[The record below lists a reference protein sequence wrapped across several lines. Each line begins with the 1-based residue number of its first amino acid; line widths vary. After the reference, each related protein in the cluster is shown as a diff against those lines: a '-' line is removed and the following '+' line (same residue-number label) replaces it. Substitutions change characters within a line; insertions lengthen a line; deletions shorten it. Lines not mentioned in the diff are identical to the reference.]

1 MALNP
6 PSTTVPEMFGPKP
19 YQGQNPMD
27 TASAAGVSQQEYTTE
42 QTKNPQLNPDV
53 IIGNILMQR
62 QKAGVAVAP
71 EKNPAPAVVTSSAAE
86 RKDQQTLADLTAAT
100 SPKPGDLSNEDYTP
114 KTPTVES
121 QLSDLASQS
130 QVEYD
135 NYLSKLDQYQS
146 KLDSTNAA
154 LMESIKASFA
164 RQRKEV
170 EQLNKGVLGAQTQ
183 AGIRSGRNMY
193 APEMESFRLGE
204 EQKRGLDR
212 LAEVDALEQQ
222 ALAQAESAA
231 TAKDFE
237 LLDKRM
243 SAFRQAQ
250 ADKREAII
258 DLHNITLKNEEM
270 AMARAKEERE
280 IQAELDKPIIEAS
293 IEEQKS
299 IRKWRDEHPDAG
311 IDVFTDTAITAAEK
325 LMSAPSWQK
334 KQQEKQTADL
344 QEYEF
349 AQSQGYEGSFMDY
362 RNLDAQQKLANQ
374 LAMNSGLTDKQ
385 VSLFKSTTDKFQADP
400 IIKLGEKAQNSVYLA
415 DEVIV
420 DPGNP
425 TKQLTSLYTFI
436 KQLDPDSVVREAEV
450 ELAGQAQSYIS
461 KWRTSIEKLGEGK
474 ILSEKTATE
483 LAKETK
489 VLADRLIADANRKLD
504 QYKAQ
509 ASILGIG
516 ESFDE
521 YLGLFERTYEEGDAA
536 TFNQDEYNFILE
548 SVGKEAA
555 DRYKSDPQS
564 FSSVGADTNTGSQKT
579 SIRVKLPSGQVREGG
594 TASWRN
600 NNPLNIK
607 YGKFAQG
614 YGAGS
619 GSAATDGGVFA
630 AFPSE
635 EAGLKAARDLLRA
648 QSYTSLPLEKAMRR
662 WSGNGYGADVA
673 PANLRGKTTGQMTDA
688 ELTQLINSM
697 RQREGWREGKILA

>member
-86 RKDQQTLADLTAAT
+86 RKDQQNLADLSAATAPTTTTTTAA
-100 SPKPGDLSNEDYTP
+100 P
-114 KTPTVES
+114 KTGVEK

-135 NYLSKLDQYQS
+135 QYLSKLDQYQS

-212 LAEVDALEQQ
+212 LAQVDAAEQQ
-222 ALAQAESAA
+222 ALAQAEAAA
-231 TAKDFE
+231 TEKDFE
-237 LLDKRM
+237 LLDKQM

-258 DLHNITLKNEEM
+258 DLHNITLKNEEL
-270 AMARAKEERE
+270 AMAKAREERE
-280 IQAELDKPIIEAS
+280 IQAELNKPIIEAS
-293 IEEQKS
+293 AEEQKS

-349 AQSQGYEGSFMDY
+349 AQSQGYEGSFMDF

-374 LAMNSGLTDKQ
+374 LAMNNGLTDRQ
-385 VSLFKSTTDKFQADP
+385 VTIFNSTADKFSADP
-400 IIKLGEKAQNSVYLA
+400 IIKLGERAQNSIYLA
-415 DEVIV
+415 DEVIA

-474 ILSEKTATE
+474 ILSEKAAIE

-504 QYKAQ
+504 QYKAK
-509 ASILGIG
+509 AEVAGIG
-516 ESFDE
+516 QAFDE
-521 YLGLFERTYEEGDAA
+521 YLGLFERSYEEGSQNSEGEVFELDGVQYIDDGTGNYVPKANGRTGAA
-536 TFNQDEYNFILE
+536 STTSVKSIASAIKKVESNGNYQAKGGSGEFGAYQFMPNTWKSWAGKYLGNSSAPMTQENQDKVAEQHI
-548 SVGKEAA
+548 
-555 DRYKSDPQS
+555 
-564 FSSVGADTNTGSQKT
+564 T
-579 SIRVKLPSGQVREGG
+579 SLLK
-594 TASWRN
+594 
-600 NNPLNIK
+600 
-607 YGKFAQG
+607 QG
-614 YGAGS
+614 YSPKEIALIWNGGEPKVKKGVNKWGVAYDSGAY
-619 GSAATDGGVFA
+619 ADKV
-630 AFPSE
+630 
-635 EAGLKAARDLLRA
+635 LKAL
-648 QSYTSLPLEKAMRR
+648 
-662 WSGNGYGADVA
+662 
-673 PANLRGKTTGQMTDA
+673 
-688 ELTQLINSM
+688 NS
-697 RQREGWREGKILA
+697 